1 MADVPCS
8 KCGKLMQF
16 WEPQNYGERGG
27 EHVECP
33 LTTLERIQQS
43 YERHLLAHF
52 TPDGESK
59 PKEVVTT
66 FETWEAVHNLQWDR
80 GRGSV

>member
-1 MADVPCS
+1 
-8 KCGKLMQF
+8 MQF

-43 YERHLLAHF
+43 YEQRLRTNW
-52 TPDGESK
+52 TPDGKQK
-59 PKEVVTT
+59 PSYSGVPLGIPVVYGHSEHGITLAEIADGEV
-66 FETWEAVHNLQWDR
+66 FEN
-80 GRGSV
+80 